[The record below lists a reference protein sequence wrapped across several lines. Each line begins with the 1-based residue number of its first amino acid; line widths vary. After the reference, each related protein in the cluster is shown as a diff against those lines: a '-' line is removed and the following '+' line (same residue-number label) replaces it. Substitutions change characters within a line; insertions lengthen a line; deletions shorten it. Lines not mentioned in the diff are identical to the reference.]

1 MSMKA
6 TIEVDGLRLRAR
18 HGVMAQER
26 IVGNEFE
33 ISLSLEYPPALKAV
47 ESDCVDDT
55 LNYARAIEIVRQIM
69 AEPSYLIEHV
79 AGRIREALLEAYPGI
94 VSGRIVVSKPAP
106 PVSAELSEAR
116 FVLEF

>member
-79 AGRIREALLEAYPGI
+79 A
-94 VSGRIVVSKPAP
+94 
-106 PVSAELSEAR
+106 
-116 FVLEF
+116 